1 MIQKE
6 RLLNLLQNN
15 WNNYVSVWDIITKCH
30 ICHYTQVISDLRDL
44 WYIIENKV
52 EWKVKHWEKVK
63 YSWYK
68 LVMPEIKPLNWL
80 QRLFR

>member
-6 RLLNLLQNN
+6 RLLNLLKKNVN
-15 WNNYVSVWDIITKCH
+15 EDVSIWDIITKCH
-30 ICHYTQVISDLRDL
+30 ICHYTQVISDLRDD
-44 WYIIENKV
+44 WYNIVNRC
-52 EWKVKHWEKVK
+52 EWKHKHWERVK

-68 LVMPEIKPLNWL
+68 LVWTPKLSLM